1 MLWGRN
7 RAHLVKPRTFR
18 KKLPERV
25 TFGLSCDESGGEAEA
40 GVGSGERR
48 AFQAQGDG
56 MHKSLEV

>member
-1 MLWGRN
+1 ME
-7 RAHLVKPRTFR
+7 PRTFQ

-56 MHKSLEV
+56 VHKSLEV